1 MLGATFYNESTRKAL
16 IAFGTLFNNITI
28 KRVDSSENVQSILVP
43 LAYAPRARFRQILA
57 QASTDTET
65 QFSLPRM
72 SFEWTAIAYDT
83 TRKLNTMQ
91 KTAVAVEGDA
101 SQVIYHWQRVP
112 YNLDISLA
120 IACDQTEDGLKI
132 VEQILPYF
140 TPELTITINDVIKHD
155 MPVVLMD
162 VSQEDQWEGSF
173 VDERRL
179 IIWTINFQ
187 LKTYLFGPSATSK
200 VVTEAIAQMYSNTFA
215 DFDTIGHTSADH
227 TETIDADG
235 KAVSRIIQTSSTN
248 TKTDRPYES

>member
-1 MLGATFYNESTRKAL
+1 MLGTSFYNESIRKAL
-16 IAFGTLFNNITI
+16 ISFGTLFNNITI
-28 KRVDSSENVQSILVP
+28 KRVDSSDNVQSILVP
-43 LAYAPRARFRQILA
+43 LAYAPRSRFRQILA
-57 QASTDTET
+57 QVSTGTET

-91 KTAVAVEGDA
+91 RTAVAVDGDT
-101 SQVIYHWQRVP
+101 SQVTYHWQRVP
-112 YNLDISLA
+112 YKLDISLS

-179 IIWTINFQ
+179 ILWTINFQ

-200 VVTEAIAQMYSNTFA
+200 VVTEAIAQMYSNTFSG
-215 DFDTIGHTSADH
+215 FDTIGHTSADH
-227 TETIDADG
+227 TETIDVDG
-235 KAVSRIIQTSSTN
+235 TASSRIIRTSSTN
-248 TKTDRPYES
+248 TKTDRS